1 MIKEWIASY
10 QPKNILETEQALRE
24 IMQEITLAGL
34 YRSNFFKHAAFYGGT
49 ALRIFHGLNR
59 FSEDLDFSLLYKS
72 TDFEL
77 QPYFDNIIEEFKALG
92 IEVSIKQKS
101 KSNISKIDSAF
112 LKSETLWN
120 ELELKNTLPQ
130 INLSLK
136 PKIKIKLEVDTN
148 PPLGF
153 ETEQQLL
160 IKPFSF
166 YVNCFTLPNLFAGKM
181 HALLFRTRKNRV
193 KGRDWYDMEWYLRK
207 GVALNLNHFYQRA
220 LESGDWIEET
230 ISKNQLVELL
240 ENKISST
247 NIERAKEDVIRF
259 IKDPKEIEIWS
270 QEYFINLIDKFKIA

>member
-34 YRSNFFKHAAFYGGT
+34 YRSNFFKNAAFYGGT

-77 QPYFDNIIEEFKALG
+77 QPYFDNIIEEFEALG

-120 ELELKNTLPQ
+120 ELELKNTIPQ
-130 INLSLK
+130 INLSLN
-136 PKIKIKLEVDTN
+136 PKIKIKLEVDTH

-181 HALLFRTRKNRV
+181 HALLFRRWKKRV
-193 KGRDWYDMEWYLRK
+193 KGRDWFDMEWYLRK

-240 ENKISST
+240 KTKISST

-259 IKDPKEIEIWS
+259 IKDPKELEIWS
-270 QEYFINLIDKFKIA
+270 QEYFFNLIDKLKMV

>member
-181 HALLFRTRKNRV
+181 HALLFRTWKNRV

-270 QEYFINLIDKFKIA
+270 QEYFINLIDKLKIA